1 MKKTILAICLIFL
14 LAGCSNNQQQ
24 TNLKEEN
31 DKKPNIA
38 SSNIETKDEII
49 KFLEYYLAENFRLD
63 MIGQN
68 IVMSESERSQYL
80 NSEEKDDFTILHFK
94 SKNSFNEYVDDYVTL
109 TKSGLFLNKPQ
120 TIEEISS
127 EMNNKDNLAN
137 NNDKIELIRK
147 YLHKIDTFGNRDISV
162 SYMNSLK
169 ENDYTIL
176 NFVIKNNR
184 FNRFKDEF
192 ERSASSDLIDYS
204 LFTDRQI
211 FVSKDLNYI
220 FSTWSGPNDIETL
233 KAGLEEK
240 KKMFK
245 N

>member
-1 MKKTILAICLIFL
+1 MKKLILTICFIFL
-14 LAGCSNNQQQ
+14 LAGCSNQQQ
-24 TNLKEEN
+24 TNLKED

-38 SSNIETKDEII
+38 SSNIETKDETI

-68 IVMSESERSQYL
+68 IVMSESERAQYL
-80 NSEEKDDFTILHFK
+80 NSEEKDNFSILHFK
-94 SKNSFNEYVDDYVTL
+94 SKNGFNEYVDDYVTL
-109 TKSGLFLNKPQ
+109 TKSGLFFGKPQ
-120 TIEEISS
+120 TIKEISV
-127 EMNNKDNLAN
+127 ELNNKDNLAN
-137 NNDKIELIRK
+137 KDNKIELIRK
-147 YLHKIDTFGNRDISV
+147 YIHKIDTFGNRDISV
-162 SYMNSLK
+162 SYVNSLE

-184 FNRFKDEF
+184 FNRFKDEL
-192 ERSASSDLIDYS
+192 ERSASSDSIDYS

-211 FVSKDLNYI
+211 FVSKDLNYV
-220 FSTWSGPNDIETL
+220 FSTWGGAKDIETL
-233 KAGLEEK
+233 KTELEEK